1 MKHLLVG
8 IFLLVAITSLGQN
21 KKKLDEKN
29 GFRDD
34 IFGTPIES
42 YKNLVEVD
50 KTKDGFEIL
59 YKKTDENLSLGNVE
73 LLSITYTFY
82 KGKLDAILL
91 TTKGY
96 TNSRGILDILI
107 SNYGN
112 GYQSNR
118 YIEDYFWFGKKVVM
132 SYSEN
137 SLTNDA
143 TVFIAT
149 KENDKEKE
157 NDKKESIKKVK
168 I

>member
-8 IFLLVAITSLGQN
+8 FFLLVAVASFSQD

-34 IFGTPIES
+34 IFGAPIES
-42 YKNLVEVD
+42 YKTLVEVD
-50 KTKDGFEIL
+50 KTKDGFQIL
-59 YKKTDENLSLGNVE
+59 YRKTDENFSLGIIE
-73 LLSITYTFY
+73 LSSVTYTFY

-91 TTKGY
+91 STKGY
-96 TNSRGILDILI
+96 TNSRGVLDILI

-143 TVFIAT
+143 TIFIAT

-157 NDKKESIKKVK
+157 TDKKESIKKVK